1 MPIIRNNGTGPKSVE
16 LMGGTLKSLQPGEEA
31 TTRKFYDDPDLE
43 LVNPAP
49 IWGPMT
55 MPPTDINLD
64 GDLAAQGFES
74 DEPAFDGAM
83 IPVDLETSDI
93 YILKISGQVTVR
105 RQFYDGIAEHKEKI
119 DAYPYVG
126 IEAHGTIT
134 KLYVEGSGTF
144 QIAMY
149 RKRLG
154 DR

>member
-1 MPIIRNNGTGPKSVE
+1 MPVYKNVGSKEISVE
-16 LMGGTLKSLQPGEEA
+16 TMAGTPKVLSPGEET
-31 TTRKFYDDPDLE
+31 TTRRFYDDPDLE

-74 DEPAFDGAM
+74 DEPAFAGAM

-105 RQFYDGIAEHKEKI
+105 RQFHDGIAEHKEKN